1 MSESVIKNEIYR
13 SLELEYENEIHLEKK
28 DHSLNNNIIINIIK
42 NDEKI
47 KEEKNNVNT
56 INYNCFLKSLQYGC

>member
-13 SLELEYENEIHLEKK
+13 SLELKYENEIHLEKK